1 MDPRLNE
8 FFNFVYTTILQ
19 SKRSIEEQHDLNFL
33 QLINEKIE
41 SIESMLSVIIN
52 NYEDESESFSHITS
66 IISSVQKV
74 KGELINRINSLNDT
88 GINQNNFVVKN
99 LTGGK

>member
-52 NYEDESESFSHITS
+52 NYEDTCYTPASNNCDNVS
-66 IISSVQKV
+66 IDYNICF
-74 KGELINRINSLNDT
+74 INCDICLS
-88 GINQNNFVVKN
+88 
-99 LTGGK
+99 

>member
-1 MDPRLNE
+1 MNNGLS
-8 FFNFVYTTILQ
+8 
-19 SKRSIEEQHDLNFL
+19 SKRSIEEEHDLNFL

-66 IISSVQKV
+66 VIS
-74 KGELINRINSLNDT
+74 
-88 GINQNNFVVKN
+88 
-99 LTGGK
+99 